1 MKDERAV
8 VLVSSV
14 GDADGARAAAAALA
28 CAGSAPDRAGLLIE
42 LGDSRTPRP
51 ALFATAAARRLE
63 ERLAAHLPEAA
74 VAARGQICHVS
85 LGVGPEALDRAPA
98 ALALGRQ
105 TACVVQASPPLAREA
120 LERRNIGADAALL
133 RADLGRDR
141 PLTALAARDL
151 MARGLRVSVLKRALG
166 WVPARRA
173 LFGVLP
179 ADSADGLPAALRRRC
194 LGDPAGGA

>member
-1 MKDERAV
+1 MTVGRAI
-8 VLVSSV
+8 VLVSRV

-28 CAGSAPDRAGLLIE
+28 CAASAPDRAGVLIE
-42 LGDSRTPRP
+42 LGDGRSPRP

-63 ERLAAHLPEAA
+63 ERLAAHLSEAG
-74 VAARGQICHVS
+74 VAARGQICQVS
-85 LGVGPEALDRAPA
+85 LGVGQEALDRVPA
-98 ALALGRQ
+98 ALALGRE
-105 TACVVQASPPLAREA
+105 TACVVQAPPALVREA
-120 LERRNIGADAALL
+120 LEGQAIRADAALL

-141 PLTALAARDL
+141 SLTALVARDL

-179 ADSADGLPAALRRRC
+179 PESADGLPPMLRVRC
-194 LGDPAGGA
+194 LGTAGGA